1 MPAETLDGQFPATE
15 WTLVLTAGENSSRA
29 APALEQLCRAYWQ
42 PLYTYARR
50 RGHEPAAS
58 EDAVQGFLETVI
70 ERHSIGN
77 VERDGRKFRSWLLG
91 GFTHH
96 LANIYRHEQTARRGG
111 GKLTI
116 PLDEAEAAL
125 PADPS
130 LTPDEAYDRRWAQ
143 LILDTAMT
151 RLREQQ
157 QRAGKGDTYTLLEP
171 MVTHQSKTPHSEI
184 AAALGITE
192 QSVTL
197 QIHRLRQRLRDLLR
211 AEIARTVLTPEDLES
226 EQSYLLG
233 LFRRR

>member
-1 MPAETLDGQFPATE
+1 MPAETLDGQFPSTE
-15 WTLVLTAGENSSRA
+15 WTLVLAAGDDNSRS

-42 PLYTYARR
+42 PLYAYARR
-50 RGHEPAAS
+50 RGQEPAAS

-70 ERHSIGN
+70 ARGSLGN
-77 VERDGRKFRSWLLG
+77 VVQDGRKFRSWLLG

-111 GKLTI
+111 GRVAISLE
-116 PLDEAEAAL
+116 DAEAAL

-143 LILDTAMT
+143 LVLDAAMT

-157 QRAGKGDTYTLLEP
+157 QRAGKGDAYALLEP
-171 MVTHQSKTPHSEI
+171 MVTHQAKIPHTEV

-197 QIHRLRQRLRDLLR
+197 QIHRLRHRLRELLR
-211 AEIARTVLTPEDLES
+211 AEIARTVLTAEDLES
-226 EQSYLLG
+226 EQAYLLG
-233 LFRRR
+233 LFQRR